1 MSTAVQLNVQGPGA
15 AELIALARCAGAC
28 SKDTPKVE
36 PADLAKHMPSLPAW
50 RLTADGTAIRRTFVA
65 KNFMAAIAFF
75 NKVAEVAEAQGHHPD
90 LHLRNFREV
99 EVVVSTHAVG
109 GITLPDLAL
118 AAMMDAIEVDYS
130 PKWAKAEAERMASK
144 DNASASAAG
153 SGSTW
158 E

>member
-1 MSTAVQLNVQGPGA
+1 MSTAVHLNVQGPDA
-15 AELIALARCAGAC
+15 AKLIELASCAGAC
-28 SKDTPKVE
+28 NKDTPKVE
-36 PADLAKHMPSLPAW
+36 PADLASYMRSLPAW
-50 RLTADGTAIRRTFVA
+50 RLNADSTAISRSFVA

-118 AAMMDAIEVDYS
+118 AAMIDGIEVDYS
-130 PKWAKAEAERMASK
+130 PKWAKAEVERMA
-144 DNASASAAG
+144 AAG
-153 SGSTW
+153 ADGGSS
-158 E
+158 